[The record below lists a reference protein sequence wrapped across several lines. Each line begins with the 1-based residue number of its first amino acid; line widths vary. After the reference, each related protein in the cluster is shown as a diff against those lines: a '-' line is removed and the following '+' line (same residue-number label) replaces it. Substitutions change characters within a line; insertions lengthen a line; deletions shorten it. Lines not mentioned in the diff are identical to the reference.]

1 MSKKLRHDSGCV
13 SFILNSGS
21 TTGLTV
27 LASMMKQNKQ
37 QVRILFVAKR
47 SSWHVIVI
55 LDRRASSIWSW
66 NLAGSWQL
74 VVELGRARLW
84 PDFFCSPLS
93 TGKPNISLFMS
104 SLITLLLSLVREIT
118 NAELALVPL
127 QQVLVKTTS
136 RETALKV
143 PQVQQTNRYGLC
155 QNG

>member
-1 MSKKLRHDSGCV
+1 M
-13 SFILNSGS
+13 
-21 TTGLTV
+21 
-27 LASMMKQNKQ
+27 
-37 QVRILFVAKR
+37 
-47 SSWHVIVI
+47 
-55 LDRRASSIWSW
+55 
-66 NLAGSWQL
+66 
-74 VVELGRARLW
+74 ELGRARLR